1 MQVLADASATTRARR
16 ISGVVRVVVPLLLGG
31 AIALVPTPA
40 GLTPAA
46 WHYFALFVS
55 VITLIITEPIPAAA
69 IGLAGVTAAAVLGF
83 VRDTPAASAQWALS
97 GFGNTIVWLIFAAF
111 MFTVG
116 YAQTGLGRRIALHL
130 VRLLGHRTLGLGY
143 AVALADLAF
152 APFTPSATARS
163 AGTIYPVISH
173 IPSLYGSQPD
183 ALARRR
189 TDVEP
194 AGRAEGSEGLVHPT
208 VQGEVGTSRLLGAY
222 LLYTALA
229 VSFVT
234 SSMFITAL
242 APNALAI
249 TIIEQQ
255 TGVSVSWTQWFVGF
269 APVGITLLLLTP
281 AVLYVIYPPSIR
293 TAPEVPRWAVEE
305 LRGMGP
311 MSRHEITLFVLV
323 GSALALWIGATDYI
337 DPALTAIL
345 IVLLMVVCGVVS
357 WDDVIGQKQA
367 WNVLIW
373 FGTLVT
379 LAGGLADTGFVG
391 WLGKATAP
399 TFTSLSLGVAIVAI
413 VVTFFVLHYFFAS
426 ITAHTATLLPVFLA
440 VAVSMTAISPT
451 RWSLLLGYPLG
462 LMGVLTFY
470 ASGQS
475 VIYYASGYISRR
487 DFWVLG
493 LVMGVM
499 YISVYLLLITPW
511 LQFLGY

>member
-1 MQVLADASATTRARR
+1 MPVVAATTPVSRARSNLR
-16 ISGVVRVVVPLLLGG
+16 LVRVIGPVILGG
-31 AIALVPTPA
+31 ALALVPVPE
-40 GLTPAA
+40 GLAPAA
-46 WHYFALFVS
+46 WYYFALFIT

-69 IGLAGVTAAAVLGF
+69 IGMAGVVAAAVLGL
-83 VRDTPAASAQWALS
+83 VRNTPAASAQWALS

-163 AGTIYPVISH
+163 AGTIYPIISH
-173 IPSLYGSQPD
+173 IPQLYGSHPD
-183 ALARRR
+183 AGLARRSAHR
-189 TDVEP
+189 
-194 AGRAEGSEGLVHPT
+194 EG
-208 VQGEVGTSRLLGAY
+208 GTSRLLGGY

-229 VSFVT
+229 VSFIT
-234 SSMFITAL
+234 SSMFITGL

-249 TIIEQQ
+249 TIIEQ
-255 TGVSVSWTQWFVGF
+255 TVKVRISWVQWFIGF
-269 APVGITLLLLTP
+269 APIGFALLALTP
-281 AVLYVIYPPSIR
+281 LVLYLVFPPTIR
-293 TAPEVPRWAVEE
+293 TAPVVPRWAADE
-305 LRGMGP
+305 LRAMGP
-311 MSRHEITLFVLV
+311 MSRREAILFVLV
-323 GSALALWIGATDYI
+323 ASALALWIGATDYI
-337 DPALTAIL
+337 DPALTAIV
-345 IVLLMVVCGVVS
+345 IVLLMVVSGVVS

-379 LAGGLADTGFVG
+379 LAGGLAETGFVA
-391 WLGKATAP
+391 WLAKTMAP
-399 TFTSLSLGVAIVAI
+399 TFTGLSLGLAIAAIVG
-413 VVTFFVLHYFFAS
+413 TFFFLHYFFAS
-426 ITAHTATLLPVFLA
+426 ITAHTATLLPMFLA
-440 VAVSMTAISPT
+440 VAVTITAISPT
-451 RWSLLLGYPLG
+451 RWALLLGYPLG

-493 LVMGVM
+493 LVMGAM
-499 YISVYLLLITPW
+499 FLGVYLLIITPW
-511 LQFLGY
+511 LAFLGY

>member
-1 MQVLADASATTRARR
+1 MEAVAEAATSRARSLA
-16 ISGVVRVVVPLLLGG
+16 IARVILPLLLGG
-31 AIALVPTPA
+31 AIALVPTPT
-40 GLTPAA
+40 GLEPAA
-46 WHYFALFVS
+46 WHYFALFVT

-69 IGLAGVTAAAVLGF
+69 LGLGGVTAAAVLGL

-116 YAQTGLGRRIALHL
+116 YAQTGLGRRIALQL
-130 VRLLGHRTLGLGY
+130 VRLLGRRTLGLGY

-173 IPSLYGSQPD
+173 IPQLYGS
-183 ALARRR
+183 
-189 TDVEP
+189 
-194 AGRAEGSEGLVHPT
+194 RAHD
-208 VQGEVGTSRLLGAY
+208 GTERLIGAY

-229 VSFVT
+229 VSFIT

-249 TIIEQQ
+249 SIIEQ
-255 TGVSVSWTQWFVGF
+255 TAGVRISWTQWFLGF
-269 APVGITLLLLTP
+269 APIGATLLVLTP
-281 AVLYVIYPPSIR
+281 AVLYVIYPPEIR
-293 TAPEVPRWAVEE
+293 TAPQVPRWAADE
-305 LRGMGP
+305 LRAMGP
-311 MSRHEITLFVLV
+311 MSRRELILFVLV

-345 IVLLMVVCGVVS
+345 IVLLMVVSGVVS

-391 WLGKATAP
+391 WLAKATAP
-399 TFTSLSLGVAIVAI
+399 TFTSLSLGVAIMAI
-413 VVTFFVLHYFFAS
+413 VGTFFVLHYFFAS
-426 ITAHTATLLPVFLA
+426 ITAHTATLLPVFLG
-440 VAVSMTAISPT
+440 VAITLTAISPT

-493 LVMGVM
+493 LVMGVLF
-499 YISVYLLLITPW
+499 IGVYLILIPLW
-511 LQFLGY
+511 LEFLGY

>member
-1 MQVLADASATTRARR
+1 MLF
-16 ISGVVRVVVPLLLGG
+16 RVIAPFLLGG
-31 AIALVPTPA
+31 AIALVPVPA
-40 GLTPAA
+40 GLEPSA
-46 WHYFALFVS
+46 WYYLALFVT
-55 VITLIITEPIPAAA
+55 VITLIIAEPIPAAA
-69 IGLAGVTAAAVLGF
+69 IGMAGVTAAAVLGL
-83 VRDTPAASAQWALS
+83 VRDTPRSSAEWALS
-97 GFGNTIVWLIFAAF
+97 GFGNTTVWLIFAAF

-143 AVALADLAF
+143 AVALAELAF

-173 IPSLYGSQPD
+173 IPQLYGSRPHD
-183 ALARRR
+183 GTAR
-189 TDVEP
+189 
-194 AGRAEGSEGLVHPT
+194 LM
-208 VQGEVGTSRLLGAY
+208 GAY

-234 SSMFITAL
+234 SAMFITAL

-249 TIIEQQ
+249 TIIEQTAQ
-255 TGVSVSWTQWFVGF
+255 VRISWVQWFIGF
-269 APVGITLLLLTP
+269 APVGATLLILTP

-293 TAPEVPRWAVEE
+293 SAPEVPRWATDE
-305 LRGMGP
+305 LRTMGP
-311 MSRHEITLFVLV
+311 MSRRELILFVLV

-337 DPALTAIL
+337 DPSLTAIL
-345 IVLLMVVCGVVS
+345 TVLLMVISGVVS

-379 LAGGLADTGFVG
+379 LAGGLAETGFVG
-391 WLGKATAP
+391 WLAKATAP
-399 TFTSLSLGVAIVAI
+399 AFTGLSLGVAITAI
-413 VVTFFVLHYFFAS
+413 VGTFFVLHYFFAS
-426 ITAHTATLLPVFLA
+426 ITAHTTTLLAVFLG
-440 VAVSMTAISPT
+440 VALTITTISPT
-451 RWSLLLGYPLG
+451 RWSLLLAYPLG

-493 LVMGVM
+493 FVMGAM
-499 YISVYLLLITPW
+499 FITVYLLLITRW
-511 LQFLGY
+511 LAFLGV

>member
-1 MQVLADASATTRARR
+1 MQAAPEP
-16 ISGVVRVVVPLLLGG
+16 VVVGDAPTRGTPRAGAALWRALLPLAIGS
-31 AIALVPTPA
+31 AIALIPVPD
-40 GLTPAA
+40 GLAPAA
-46 WHYFALFVS
+46 WFYFALFAT
-55 VITLIITEPIPAAA
+55 VIAGIITEPVPPAAL
-69 IGLAGVTAAAVLGF
+69 GLAGVSAAAVLGL

-130 VRLLGHRTLGLGY
+130 VRALGHRTLGLGY

-173 IPSLYGSQPD
+173 IPQLYGSHPGD
-183 ALARRR
+183 GTAR
-189 TDVEP
+189 
-194 AGRAEGSEGLVHPT
+194 LM
-208 VQGEVGTSRLLGAY
+208 GAY

-249 TIIEQQ
+249 SIIAQ
-255 TGVSVSWTQWFVGF
+255 TAGVQISWLDWFRGF
-269 APVGITLLLLTP
+269 APVGFALLVLTP
-281 AVLYVIYPPSIR
+281 LVLYRLYPPVIR
-293 TAPEVPRWAVEE
+293 LAPDVPRWADGE
-305 LRGMGP
+305 LRLLGP
-311 MSRHEITLFVLV
+311 MTRREATLFGLV
-323 GSALALWIGATDYI
+323 ASALALWIGATDYV
-337 DPALTAIL
+337 DTAMTAIL
-345 IVLLMVVCGVVS
+345 VVLLMVATGVVS
-357 WDDVIGQKQA
+357 WEDVIGQQQA

-379 LAGGLADTGFVG
+379 LAGGLAETGFVA
-391 WLGKATAP
+391 WLANAVAPALTGMGLALTAI
-399 TFTSLSLGVAIVAI
+399 A
-413 VVTFFVLHYFFAS
+413 VVGTFFFLHYFFAS

-440 VAVSMTAISPT
+440 VALTVTDLSPA
-451 RWSLLLGYPLG
+451 RWSLLLGYSLG
-462 LMGVLTFY
+462 LMGILTFY

-493 LVMGVM
+493 LVMGTL
-499 YISVYLLLITPW
+499 YISVYLAMIVPW
-511 LQFLGY
+511 LEFLGI

>member
-1 MQVLADASATTRARR
+1 MLAARVIGPFVL
-16 ISGVVRVVVPLLLGG
+16 G
-31 AIALVPTPA
+31 AVIALIPA
-40 GLTPAA
+40 PGGLDPAA
-46 WHYFALFVS
+46 WYYFALFVT

-69 IGLAGVTAAAVLGF
+69 IGLAGVTAAALLGL

-116 YAQTGLGRRIALHL
+116 YAQTGLGRRVALHL

-143 AVALADLAF
+143 AVALADLVF

-163 AGTIYPVISH
+163 AGTIYPVVCH
-173 IPSLYGSQPD
+173 IPQLYGSRPD
-183 ALARRR
+183 DGTAR
-189 TDVEP
+189 VM
-194 AGRAEGSEGLVHPT
+194 
-208 VQGEVGTSRLLGAY
+208 GAY

-229 VSFVT
+229 VSFIT

-249 TIIEQQ
+249 TIIEK
-255 TGVSVSWTQWFVGF
+255 TAGVRVSWLQWFVGF
-269 APVGITLLLLTP
+269 APVGFALLLLTP
-281 AVLYVIYPPSIR
+281 LVLYLIYPPSIR
-293 TAPEVPRWAVEE
+293 AAPEVPRWAADQ
-305 LRGMGP
+305 LRAMGP
-311 MSRHEITLFVLV
+311 MSRRELVLFVLI

-337 DPALTAIL
+337 DPALTAVL
-345 IVLLMVVCGVVS
+345 IVLLMVMSGVVS

-379 LAGGLADTGFVG
+379 LAGGLAETGFVG
-391 WLGKATAP
+391 WLAKATAP
-399 TFTSLSLGVAIVAI
+399 TFTGMTLGLAVVAIVGA
-413 VVTFFVLHYFFAS
+413 FYVLHYFFAS
-426 ITAHTATLLPVFLA
+426 ITAHTATLLPVFLG
-440 VAVSMTAISPT
+440 VAITITALSPM
-451 RWSLLLGYPLG
+451 RWSLLLGYSLG
-462 LMGVLTFY
+462 LTGVLTFY

-499 YISVYLLLITPW
+499 FIGVYLLLITPW
-511 LQFLGY
+511 LEFLNY

>member
-1 MQVLADASATTRARR
+1 MMPAAAAEPAT
-16 ISGVVRVVVPLLLGG
+16 VRPRSTATLLRVIGPLLIGS
-31 AIALVPTPA
+31 AIALTPVPDGMP
-40 GLTPAA
+40 PAA
-46 WHYFALFVS
+46 WHYFALFVT

-69 IGLAGVTAAAVLGF
+69 IGMAGVTAAAVLGL
-83 VRDTPAASAQWALS
+83 VRETPRASAEWALS

-130 VRLLGHRTLGLGY
+130 VRRLGGKTLGLGY
-143 AVALADLAF
+143 AVTLADLAF

-163 AGTIYPVISH
+163 AGTIFPVISH
-173 IPSLYGSQPD
+173 IPQLYGSHPD
-183 ALARRR
+183 VGLARRS
-189 TDVEP
+189 
-194 AGRAEGSEGLVHPT
+194 AEREG
-208 VQGEVGTSRLLGAY
+208 GTSRALGAY

-234 SSMFITAL
+234 SSMFITGL

-249 TIIEQQ
+249 TIIQE
-255 TGVSVSWTQWFVGF
+255 TAKVEISWLQWFIGF
-269 APVGITLLLLTP
+269 APIGFTLLALTP
-281 AVLYVIYPPSIR
+281 LILYVIYPPSIR
-293 TAPEVPRWAVEE
+293 TAPEVPRWAADQ
-305 LRGMGP
+305 LRQMGP
-311 MSRHEITLFVLV
+311 MTRQEVILFVLV

-337 DPALTAIL
+337 DPALTAVL
-345 IVLLMVVCGVVS
+345 IVLLMVVSGVVS

-379 LAGGLADTGFVG
+379 LAAGLSETGFVG
-391 WLGKATAP
+391 WLAKATAP
-399 TFTSLSLGVAIVAI
+399 TFTQLSLGVAIAAI
-413 VVTFFVLHYFFAS
+413 VGTFFVLHYFFAS
-426 ITAHTATLLPVFLA
+426 ITAHTATLLPVFLG
-440 VAVSMTAISPT
+440 VALTIDAISPT

-470 ASGQS
+470 SSGQS

-493 LVMGVM
+493 FVMGSVFVG
-499 YISVYLLLITPW
+499 VYLLLIPRW
-511 LQFLGY
+511 LAFLAY

>member
-1 MQVLADASATTRARR
+1 MPVAAATTPVSRARS
-16 ISGVVRVVVPLLLGG
+16 IPPAVRLIGPLLLGG
-31 AIALVPTPA
+31 AIALVPVPA
-40 GLTPAA
+40 GLAPDA
-46 WHYFALFVS
+46 WHYFALFVT
-55 VITLIITEPIPAAA
+55 VISLIITEPIPAAA
-69 IGLAGVTAAAVLGF
+69 IGMAGVTAGAVLGL
-83 VRDTPAASAQWALS
+83 VRETPRASAEWALS

-116 YAQTGLGRRIALHL
+116 YAQTGLGRRVALHL

-163 AGTIYPVISH
+163 AGTIYPVVSH
-173 IPSLYGSQPD
+173 IPQLYGSRPD
-183 ALARRR
+183 DGTAR
-189 TDVEP
+189 
-194 AGRAEGSEGLVHPT
+194 LM
-208 VQGEVGTSRLLGAY
+208 GAY

-249 TIIEQQ
+249 TIIEQ
-255 TGVSVSWTQWFVGF
+255 TAGVRISWLQWFVGF
-269 APVGITLLLLTP
+269 APIGFTLLLLTP
-281 AVLYVIYPPSIR
+281 AVLYLVYPPSIR
-293 TAPEVPRWAVEE
+293 SAPEVPRWAAGE
-305 LRGMGP
+305 LRTMGP
-311 MSRHEITLFVLV
+311 MSRRELILFVLI

-337 DPALTAIL
+337 DPALTAVL
-345 IVLLMVVCGVVS
+345 IVLLMVVSGVVS

-379 LAGGLADTGFVG
+379 LAGGLAETGFVG
-391 WLGKATAP
+391 WLATATAP
-399 TFTSLSLGVAIVAI
+399 TFTGMTLGVAIAAI
-413 VVTFFVLHYFFAS
+413 VGTFFVLHYFFAS
-426 ITAHTATLLPVFLA
+426 ITAHTATLLPVFLG
-440 VAVSMTAISPT
+440 VAITITAISPT
-451 RWSLLLGYPLG
+451 RWSLLLGYSLG
-462 LMGVLTFY
+462 LTGVLTFY

-493 LVMGVM
+493 FAMGVM
-499 YISVYLLLITPW
+499 FIGVYLLLITPW
-511 LQFLGY
+511 LEFLNY

>member
-1 MQVLADASATTRARR
+1 MQAVGGGSPVTGGKPVTAVA
-16 ISGVVRVVVPLLLGG
+16 RVVGPFLLGG
-31 AIALVPTPA
+31 AIALAPA
-40 GLTPAA
+40 PGGLAPAA
-46 WHYFALFVS
+46 WYYFALFVT

-69 IGLAGVTAAAVLGF
+69 IGLAGVTAAAVLGL

-116 YAQTGLGRRIALHL
+116 YAQTGLGRRVALHL

-143 AVALADLAF
+143 AVALADLVF

-163 AGTIYPVISH
+163 AGTIYPIVSH
-173 IPSLYGSQPD
+173 IPQLYGSHPD
-183 ALARRR
+183 A
-189 TDVEP
+189 
-194 AGRAEGSEGLVHPT
+194 GLVRRSAERE
-208 VQGEVGTSRLLGAY
+208 GGTARLMGAY

-249 TIIEQQ
+249 TIIEK
-255 TGVSVSWTQWFVGF
+255 TAGVRISWLQWFIGF
-269 APVGITLLLLTP
+269 APIGFALLALTP
-281 AVLYVIYPPSIR
+281 LVLYVIYPPSIR
-293 TAPEVPRWAVEE
+293 SAPEVPRWAAGE
-305 LRGMGP
+305 LRAMGP
-311 MSRHEITLFVLV
+311 MSRRELILFVLI

-337 DPALTAIL
+337 DPALTAVL
-345 IVLLMVVCGVVS
+345 IVLLMVISGVVS

-379 LAGGLADTGFVG
+379 LAGGLAETGFVG
-391 WLGKATAP
+391 WLAKATAP
-399 TFTSLSLGVAIVAI
+399 TFTGMTIGLAIVAI
-413 VVTFFVLHYFFAS
+413 VGTFYVLHYFFAS
-426 ITAHTATLLPVFLA
+426 ITAHTATLLPVFLG
-440 VAVSMTAISPT
+440 VAITITAISPT
-451 RWSLLLGYPLG
+451 RWSLLLGYSLG
-462 LMGVLTFY
+462 LTGVLTFY

-493 LVMGVM
+493 AVMGAMFVG
-499 YISVYLLLITPW
+499 VYLILITPW
-511 LQFLGY
+511 LEFLGY

>member
-1 MQVLADASATTRARR
+1 MQVVAATSPGSRART
-16 ISGVVRVVVPLLLGG
+16 IAGLARVIGPLLLGG
-31 AIALVPTPA
+31 AIALVPVPE
-40 GLTPAA
+40 GLAPAA
-46 WHYFALFVS
+46 WYYFALFVT

-69 IGLAGVTAAAVLGF
+69 LGMAGVLAAAVLGL
-83 VRDTPAASAQWALS
+83 VRATPSASAQWALS

-116 YAQTGLGRRIALHL
+116 YAKTGLGRRIALHL

-143 AVALADLAF
+143 AVALADLSF

-163 AGTIYPVISH
+163 AGTIYPVISN
-173 IPSLYGSQPD
+173 IPQLYGSYPD
-183 ALARRR
+183 
-189 TDVEP
+189 V
-194 AGRAEGSEGLVHPT
+194 GLVRQSAT
-208 VQGEVGTSRLLGAY
+208 REGGSAEREGGTARLMGAY

-229 VSFVT
+229 VSFIT
-234 SSMFITAL
+234 SSMFITGL

-249 TIIEQQ
+249 TIIEQEAH
-255 TGVSVSWTQWFVGF
+255 VRISWLQWFVGF
-269 APVGITLLLLTP
+269 APIGLTLLALTP
-281 AVLYVIYPPSIR
+281 LVLYVVYPPSIR
-293 TAPEVPRWAVEE
+293 TAPAVPRWAADQ
-305 LRGMGP
+305 LREMGP
-311 MSRHEITLFVLV
+311 MTRHEVILCALV

-345 IVLLMVVCGVVS
+345 IVLLMVVSGVVS

-379 LAGGLADTGFVG
+379 LAGGLAETGFVG
-391 WLGKATAP
+391 WLAKTTAP
-399 TFTSLSLGVAIVAI
+399 AFTELSLGLAIAAIVG
-413 VVTFFVLHYFFAS
+413 TFFVLHYFFAS
-426 ITAHTATLLPVFLA
+426 ITAHTSALLPVFLA
-440 VAVSMTAISPT
+440 VALTITAISPT

-487 DFWVLG
+487 DFWLLG
-493 LVMGVM
+493 LLMGAI
-499 YISVYLLLITPW
+499 YLGVYLLLAPRW
-511 LQFLGY
+511 LAFLGY

>member
-1 MQVLADASATTRARR
+1 MQVVAATSPASPRSIAGLA
-16 ISGVVRVVVPLLLGG
+16 RVVGPLLLGG
-31 AIALVPTPA
+31 AIALAPVPE
-40 GLTPAA
+40 GLAPAA
-46 WHYFALFVS
+46 WYYFALFVT

-69 IGLAGVTAAAVLGF
+69 LGLAGVLAAAVLGL
-83 VRDTPAASAQWALS
+83 VRPTPSASAQWALS

-116 YAQTGLGRRIALHL
+116 YAKTGLGRRIALHL

-173 IPSLYGSQPD
+173 IPQLYGSRPHD
-183 ALARRR
+183 GTAR
-189 TDVEP
+189 
-194 AGRAEGSEGLVHPT
+194 LM
-208 VQGEVGTSRLLGAY
+208 GAY

-229 VSFVT
+229 VSFIT
-234 SSMFITAL
+234 SSMFITGL

-249 TIIEQQ
+249 TIIEQEAH
-255 TGVSVSWTQWFVGF
+255 VRISRLQWFIGF
-269 APVGITLLLLTP
+269 APIGFTLLLLTP
-281 AVLYVIYPPSIR
+281 LVLYVIYPPGIR
-293 TAPEVPRWAVEE
+293 IAPEVPRWAADQ
-305 LRGMGP
+305 LQQMGP
-311 MSRHEITLFVLV
+311 MTRQEVILFVLV

-345 IVLLMVVCGVVS
+345 IVLLMVVSGVVS

-379 LAGGLADTGFVG
+379 LAAGLAETGFVG
-391 WLGKATAP
+391 WLAKTMAP
-399 TFTSLSLGVAIVAI
+399 AFSGLSLGLAIAAIVG
-413 VVTFFVLHYFFAS
+413 TFFVLHYFFAS
-426 ITAHTATLLPVFLA
+426 ITAHTSALLPVFLA
-440 VAVSMTAISPT
+440 VALTITALSPT

-475 VIYYASGYISRR
+475 VIYYASGYVSRR
-487 DFWVLG
+487 DFWLLG
-493 LVMGVM
+493 LLMGAM
-499 YISVYLLLITPW
+499 YLGVYLLLIPRW
-511 LQFLGY
+511 LAYLGY

>member
-1 MQVLADASATTRARR
+1 MPVVAATPSSPRARSIGVLA
-16 ISGVVRVVVPLLLGG
+16 RVVGPFLLGG
-31 AIALVPTPA
+31 AIALVPVPD
-40 GLTPAA
+40 GLPPAA
-46 WHYFALFVS
+46 WHYFALFVT
-55 VITLIITEPIPAAA
+55 VITLIITEPIPPAA
-69 IGLAGVTAAAVLGF
+69 IGMAGVTAAAVLGL
-83 VRDTPAASAQWALS
+83 VRNTPSASAQWALS

-130 VRLLGHRTLGLGY
+130 VRALGHRTLGLGY

-173 IPSLYGSQPD
+173 IPQLYGSRPD
-183 ALARRR
+183 
-189 TDVEP
+189 D
-194 AGRAEGSEGLVHPT
+194 GS
-208 VQGEVGTSRLLGAY
+208 SRLIGAY

-229 VSFVT
+229 VSFIT

-249 TIIEQQ
+249 TLIEQVA
-255 TGVSVSWTQWFVGF
+255 GVRISWLQWFIGF
-269 APVGITLLLLTP
+269 APIGAALLILTP

-293 TAPEVPRWAVEE
+293 KAPEVPRWAAGE
-305 LRGMGP
+305 LRAMGP
-311 MSRHEITLFVLV
+311 MSRREVILFVLV
-323 GSALALWIGATDYI
+323 GSALALWITATDYI

-345 IVLLMVVCGVVS
+345 TVLLMVIAGVVS

-379 LAGGLADTGFVG
+379 LAGGLAETGFVG
-391 WLGKATAP
+391 WLAKATAP
-399 TFTSLSLGVAIVAI
+399 TFTGLSLGVAIMAI
-413 VVTFFVLHYFFAS
+413 VGTFFVLHYFFAS
-426 ITAHTATLLPVFLA
+426 ITAHTTTLLPVFLT
-440 VAVSMTAISPT
+440 VAISITAISPT

-462 LMGVLTFY
+462 LMGILTFY

-493 LVMGVM
+493 LVMGAL
-499 YISVYLLLITPW
+499 YIGVYLLLITRW
-511 LQFLGY
+511 LAFLGI